1 MKNQI
6 GDNEEIKPLYA
17 CQATKRELSPG
28 RQNMQH
34 GRVQI
39 TIN

>member
-1 MKNQI
+1 MMNQI
-6 GDNEEIKPLYA
+6 GDNEERNPLYA
-17 CQATKRELSPG
+17 SEATKRELSPG